1 MSSLNGRE
9 DDTRLIKLNRLN
21 NELEKH
27 QNANLDYMDTGIK
40 ILDVCKKVSMPCEK
54 ITPQMIAQIVRMTAS
69 SVTIKDKKVKMQF
82 AEPYATLEKLIKLAK
97 QGITESGYEEFF
109 KSIMA
114 LKDTGNKALK
124 KSLKGSSIANPNS
137 VICTEWWAAVDSNHR
152 PHPYQGCAL
161 TT

>member
-40 ILDVCKKVSMPCEK
+40 ILDVCKKVSMPYDK

-124 KSLKGSSIANPNS
+124 
-137 VICTEWWAAVDSNHR
+137 
-152 PHPYQGCAL
+152 
-161 TT
+161 